1 MKTTLHPA
9 VKLAVMGSLLFTG
22 ELEILAQDAPA
33 GKAMVSG
40 EALSK
45 VTSETSGSASPAV
58 TGVKTVTSP
67 ASPAFQGKTILDDPE
82 ANDPRL
88 SVPVNALGK
97 VVASRLTKIDLD
109 SDLDYDGTINNEE
122 ASDQLSVEHVPPGL
136 ELGVGELTRMVLRLK
151 VYDEAFAGDLD
162 VSLEVTGI
170 NRDSASGSF
179 PAGGS
184 GQVGRIKVWLD
195 QARTELLLDSGDS
208 SKLVKTW
215 TYEKGKRS
223 GGIPKTVYVEGVEAA
238 PKANGDL
245 RLMVISS
252 TRSEGSVGGGK
263 SSLYRPA
270 FDTISSSPSSR
281 IPLRRI
287 SSTTTWKGFGRRSTH
302 RRRPSPS
309 PTKDRA

>member
-1 MKTTLHPA
+1 MKTTRLHPA

-22 ELEILAQDAPA
+22 ELGILAQDAPA
-33 GKAMVSG
+33 GKAVVSG

-45 VTSETSGSASPAV
+45 VTAETTGGSAAPAA

-67 ASPAFQGKTILDDPE
+67 ASPAFPGKTILDDPE
-82 ANDPRL
+82 TNDPRL

-122 ASDQLSVEHVPPGL
+122 ASDQLSAEHVPPGL

-179 PAGGS
+179 PAGDS
-184 GQVGRIKVWLD
+184 GKVGRIKVWRD

-223 GGIPKTVYVEGVEAA
+223 GGIPKMVYVEGVEAA

-252 TRSEGSVGGGK
+252 PRSEGSVGGGK

-270 FDTISSSPSSR
+270 FDHLLVSVLKDPVEKDFINNNLEGVWSSVNAPAT
-281 IPLRRI
+281 P
-287 SSTTTWKGFGRRSTH
+287 K
-302 RRRPSPS
+302 P
-309 PTKDRA
+309 

>member
-1 MKTTLHPA
+1 MKTTRLHPA

-22 ELEILAQDAPA
+22 ELGILAQDASA
-33 GKAMVSG
+33 GKAVVSG

-45 VTSETSGSASPAV
+45 VTAGTSGGSASPAA
-58 TGVKTVTSP
+58 TGVKTVAST
-67 ASPAFQGKTILDDPE
+67 ASPAFPGKTILDDPG

-88 SVPVNALGK
+88 AVPVNALGK

-122 ASDQLSVEHVPPGL
+122 SSDQLSAEHVPPGL

-179 PAGGS
+179 PAGDS
-184 GQVGRIKVWLD
+184 GQVGRIKVWRD

-223 GGIPKTVYVEGVEAA
+223 GGIPKMVYVEGVEAA

-252 TRSEGSVGGGK
+252 PRSEGSVGGGK
-263 SSLYRPA
+263 SSLYRSA
-270 FDTISSSPSSR
+270 FDHLLVSVLKDPVEKDFINNNLEGVWSSVNAPAA
-281 IPLRRI
+281 P
-287 SSTTTWKGFGRRSTH
+287 K
-302 RRRPSPS
+302 P
-309 PTKDRA
+309 